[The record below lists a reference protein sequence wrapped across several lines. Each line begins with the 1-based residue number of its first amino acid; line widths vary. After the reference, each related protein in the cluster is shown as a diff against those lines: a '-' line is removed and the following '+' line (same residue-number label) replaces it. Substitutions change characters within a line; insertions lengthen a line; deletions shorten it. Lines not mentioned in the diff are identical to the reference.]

1 MTEKTWYFMIQNGW
15 CGGFY
20 VKIPPKQTHRPHLPV
35 HIRVTWLRGRWG
47 NVVTALF
54 RGYKGVYRVLP
65 DGVERV
71 THDYQHLGTEGSLG
85 FNVPPWVE
93 KNRGKVV
100 TKWED
105 RPRYGRVQR

>member
-1 MTEKTWYFMIQNGW
+1 MTEKNLVLYD
-15 CGGFY
+15 
-20 VKIPPKQTHRPHLPV
+20 PKWMVWRVLREDSAETDAQTPSASPHKSDVVARTL
-35 HIRVTWLRGRWG
+35 G

-93 KNRGKVV
+93 KNRG
-100 TKWED
+100 ESC
-105 RPRYGRVQR
+105 Y